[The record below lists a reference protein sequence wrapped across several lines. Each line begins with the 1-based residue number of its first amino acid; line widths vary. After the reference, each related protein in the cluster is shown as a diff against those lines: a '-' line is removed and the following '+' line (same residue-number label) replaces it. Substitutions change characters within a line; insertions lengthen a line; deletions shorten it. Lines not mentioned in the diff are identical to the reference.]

1 MDRWPEHYSAKV
13 VDAATAVRRVSRGSH
28 VFVGSG
34 CAEPQCL
41 VAALTARG
49 EELTDTEILHILTL
63 GVAPYTASKF
73 TGRFR
78 HNAFFIGANVRD
90 AVLEGQADY
99 TPVFLSEISRL
110 FRTGRVRIDVALI
123 QVSPPD
129 RNGYCS
135 YGVSVDVVK
144 GGTESAKLVI
154 AAVNP
159 RMPRTHGDSFI
170 HVDDID
176 YLVECDEPIL
186 EVAPAQP
193 DEVSRQIGR
202 FIADL
207 IEPGATLQL
216 GIGAI
221 PNAVLSYLGDK
232 EDLGLHTEM
241 FTDGIID
248 LIRRGV
254 ITNQRKTLHPGKSI
268 TSFCMGTRQL
278 YDLVDDN
285 PAFGFYPSDYVNDPM
300 VIGQNDH
307 VVAINSALQV
317 DLTGQV
323 CADSIG
329 HRFYSGIGGQ
339 VDFIRGAAR
348 SYGGKP
354 IIALPSTAK
363 GGTVSRIVPILN
375 EGAGIVTTRAD
386 VHYVITEFGV
396 ADLYGRNVRERTL
409 ALVSI
414 AHPDF
419 RNELL
424 AAAKARRFVYA
435 EQIPFPAEGLPYP
448 KELERWV
455 TLRDGVEIFFR
466 PMKPADERLL
476 RDLFY
481 SHSEETVYMRYLTPV
496 KKLSVRQIQEFVT
509 LDYKDHLAIAG
520 FLVHDDMEEMI
531 AVARYVLDPK
541 TNMAEVA
548 FTVHDDYQNRGIGH
562 FLLEYMKD
570 IAQQRGIGGFTAQVL
585 GSNSRMLHLFHKVYS
600 PLRSE
605 IEAGVYNISCRFTE
619 IDQYRR
625 QHRPAGPRATP
636 PSPPERDPPPRRT
649 RPPGRTR
656 R

>member
-1 MDRWPEHYSAKV
+1 MDRWQDRHAAKL
-13 VDAATAVRRVSRGSH
+13 VDAATAVRHVSRGSH
-28 VFVGSG
+28 VFIGSG

-41 VAALTARG
+41 VAALAARG
-49 EELTDTEILHILTL
+49 EELADTEILHILTL
-63 GVAPYTASKF
+63 GVAPYTASRF

-90 AVLEGQADY
+90 AVLEGHADY
-99 TPVFLSEISRL
+99 TPVFLSEVPRL

-135 YGVSVDVVK
+135 FGVAVDVVK
-144 GGTESAKLVI
+144 AGAESASLVI

-159 RMPRTHGDSFI
+159 YMPRTLGDSFI
-170 HVDDID
+170 HVDQIG
-176 YLVECDEPIL
+176 YLVESEEPIL
-186 EVAPAQP
+186 ELVPAEPDRVAQ
-193 DEVSRQIGR
+193 QIGR

-216 GIGAI
+216 GIGSI
-221 PNAVLSYLGDK
+221 PNAVLSYLVDK

-248 LIRRGV
+248 LLDRGV
-254 ITNQRKTLHPGKSI
+254 ITNRRKVLHPGTSI
-268 TSFCMGTRQL
+268 TSFCMGTRRL

-285 PAFGFYPSDYVNDPM
+285 PAFGFYPSEYVNDPM
-300 VIGQNDH
+300 VIGQNDLM
-307 VVAINSALQV
+307 VAINSALQI

-348 SYGGKP
+348 SRGGKP

-363 GGTVSRIVPILN
+363 NGTVSRIVPVLN

-386 VHYVITEFGV
+386 VHYVVTEFGV

-419 RNELL
+419 RNQLL

-435 EQIPFPAEGLPYP
+435 EQIPFPAEGAPYP

-455 TLRDGVEIFFR
+455 TLRDGLEMIFR
-466 PMKPADERLL
+466 PMKPTDERAL

-481 SHSEETVYMRYLTPV
+481 SHSEETVYMRYMTPV
-496 KKLSVRQIQEFVT
+496 KQLSVRQIQEFVT
-509 LDYKDHLAIAG
+509 LDYHTHLAIAA
-520 FLVHDDMEEMI
+520 FLVHDDTEEMI
-531 AVARYVLDPK
+531 AVARYLLDPT

-548 FTVHDDYQNRGIGH
+548 FTVHDDYQNRGIGR
-562 FLLEYMKD
+562 FLLESMKK
-570 IAQQRGIGGFTAQVL
+570 IAQSRGIAGFTAQVL
-585 GSNSRMLHLFHKVYS
+585 TTNSRMLHLFHKVYS

-605 IEAGVYNISCRFTE
+605 TSAGVYNISCRFAE
-619 IDQYRR
+619 IDQLQR
-625 QHRPAGPRATP
+625 QRGAEGPRSSM
-636 PSPPERDPPPRRT
+636 PSPHNQ
-649 RPPGRTR
+649 GGGG
-656 R
+656 

>member
-1 MDRWPEHYSAKV
+1 MNRWQERYAAKL
-13 VDAATAVRRVSRGSH
+13 VDAATAVRSVTRGSH

-34 CAEPQCL
+34 CAEPQRL
-41 VAALTARG
+41 VAALAARG
-49 EELTDTEILHILTL
+49 EELSDTEILHILTL
-63 GVAPYTASKF
+63 GVAPYTAPRF
-73 TGRFR
+73 MGRFR

-99 TPVFLSEISRL
+99 TPVFLSEVPRL

-135 YGVSVDVVK
+135 YGVAVDVVK
-144 GGTESAKLVI
+144 AAAESAKLVI

-159 RMPRTHGDSFI
+159 RMPRTLGDSFI
-170 HVDDID
+170 RTDNID
-176 YLVECDEPIL
+176 YLIESDDPMLELEP
-186 EVAPAQP
+186 PKP
-193 DEVSRQIGR
+193 DEVAQQIGR

-207 IEPGATLQL
+207 IESGATLQM
-216 GIGAI
+216 GIGNI
-221 PNAVLSYLGDK
+221 PHAVLSHLGDK
-232 EDLGLHTEM
+232 QDLGLHTEM
-241 FTDGIID
+241 FSDSIID
-248 LIRRGV
+248 LLEGGV
-254 ITNQRKTLHPGKSI
+254 ITNRRKTLHPGKSI
-268 TSFCMGTRQL
+268 TSFCMGTQRL
-278 YDLVDDN
+278 YDLVNDN

-307 VVAINSALQV
+307 LVAINSALQV

-348 SYGGKP
+348 SRGGKP

-363 GGTVSRIVPILN
+363 DGTVSRIVPILN

-386 VHYVITEFGV
+386 VHYVVTEHGV

-455 TLRDGVEIFFR
+455 ATRDGVEIFVR
-466 PMKPADERLL
+466 PLKPTDERLL

-481 SHSEETVYMRYLTPV
+481 SHSEETVYMRYMTPV
-496 KKLSVRQIQEFVT
+496 KKLSLRQIQEFVT
-509 LDYKDHLAIAG
+509 LDYQYRMAIAG
-520 FLVHDDMEEMI
+520 FVVHDDTEEMI
-531 AVARYVLDPK
+531 AAAQYVLDPK

-548 FTVHDDYQNRGIGH
+548 FTVHDDYQNRGLGH
-562 FLLEYMKD
+562 FLLECMKD
-570 IAQQRGIGGFTAQVL
+570 IAQSRGIAGFTAQTL
-585 GSNSRMLHLFHKVYS
+585 AANSRMLHLFHKVYS

-605 IEAGVYNISCRFTE
+605 IDAGVYSISCRFAE

-625 QHRPAGPRATP
+625 QHRPAGPRTSAAPADTSKVH
-636 PSPPERDPPPRRT
+636 SPHST
-649 RPPGRTR
+649 VS
-656 R
+656 

>member
-41 VAALTARG
+41 VAALAARG

-170 HVDDID
+170 HVDNID

-323 CADSIG
+323 CSDSIG

-348 SYGGKP
+348 SKGGKP

-363 GGTVSRIVPILN
+363 GGEISRIVPVLE
-375 EGAGIVTTRAD
+375 EGAGVVTSRGD
-386 VHYVITEFGV
+386 IHYVVTEYGA
-396 ADLYGRNVRERTL
+396 ADLWGKNIRQRTE
-409 ALVSI
+409 ALIGI

-419 RNELL
+419 RGDLL
-424 AAAKARRFVYA
+424 SSAKARKYVF
-435 EQIPFPAEGLPYP
+435 
-448 KELERWV
+448 
-455 TLRDGVEIFFR
+455 
-466 PMKPADERLL
+466 
-476 RDLFY
+476 
-481 SHSEETVYMRYLTPV
+481 
-496 KKLSVRQIQEFVT
+496 
-509 LDYKDHLAIAG
+509 AG
-520 FLVHDDMEEMI
+520 
-531 AVARYVLDPK
+531 
-541 TNMAEVA
+541 
-548 FTVHDDYQNRGIGH
+548 
-562 FLLEYMKD
+562 
-570 IAQQRGIGGFTAQVL
+570 
-585 GSNSRMLHLFHKVYS
+585 
-600 PLRSE
+600 
-605 IEAGVYNISCRFTE
+605 
-619 IDQYRR
+619 
-625 QHRPAGPRATP
+625 
-636 PSPPERDPPPRRT
+636 
-649 RPPGRTR
+649 
-656 R
+656 

>member
-1 MDRWPEHYSAKV
+1 MERWQDRYSAKL
-13 VDAATAVRRVSRGSH
+13 VDAATAVRRVTRGSH
-28 VFVGSG
+28 VFIGSG

-41 VAALTARG
+41 VAALAARG
-49 EELTDTEILHILTL
+49 EELSDTEILHILTL
-63 GVAPYTASKF
+63 GVAPYTAPKF
-73 TGRFR
+73 SGRFR

-99 TPVFLSEISRL
+99 TPVFLSEVPRL

-129 RNGYCS
+129 RSGHCS
-135 YGVSVDVVK
+135 YGISVDVVK
-144 GGTESAKLVI
+144 AGTESAKLVI

-159 RMPRTHGDSFI
+159 HMPRTLGDSFI
-170 HVDDID
+170 HVDAID
-176 YLVECDEPIL
+176 HLVECDDPML
-186 EVAPAQP
+186 ELPVPQP
-193 DEVSRQIGR
+193 DQVSQQIGR

-207 IEPGATLQL
+207 IEPGATLQM
-216 GIGAI
+216 GIGSI
-221 PNAVLSYLGDK
+221 PHAVLSHLGDK

-241 FTDGIID
+241 FSDSIID
-248 LIRRGV
+248 LLERGV
-254 ITNQRKTLHPGKSI
+254 ITNRRKTLHPGKSI
-268 TSFCMGTRQL
+268 TSFCMGTRRL

-285 PAFGFYPSDYVNDPM
+285 PAFGFFPSEYVNDPL

-307 VVAINSALQV
+307 LVAINSALQI

-348 SYGGKP
+348 SRGGKA
-354 IIALPSTAK
+354 IIAMPATAK
-363 GGTVSRIVPILN
+363 DGTVSRIVPILN

-386 VHYVITEFGV
+386 VHYVVTEYGV

-435 EQIPFPAEGLPYP
+435 EQIAFPAEGLPYP

-455 TLRDGVEIFFR
+455 ATRDGVELFFR
-466 PMKPADERLL
+466 PLKPSDERLL

-481 SHSEETVYMRYLTPV
+481 SHSAETVYMRYMTPV
-496 KKLSVRQIQEFVT
+496 KKLSLRQIQEFVT
-509 LDYKDHLAIAG
+509 LDYQNHMAIAG
-520 FLVHDDMEEMI
+520 FLVHDDSEEMI
-531 AVARYVLDPK
+531 AAAQYVVDPK

-548 FTVHDDYQNRGIGH
+548 FTVHDDYQNRGLGH
-562 FLLEYMKD
+562 FLLEYIKE
-570 IAQQRGIGGFTAQVL
+570 IAQSRGIAGFTAQTL
-585 GSNSRMLHLFHKVYS
+585 AANSRMLHLFHKAYS

-605 IEAGVYNISCRFTE
+605 IDAGVYTISCRFAE
-619 IDQYRR
+619 IDQYRQ
-625 QHRPAGPRATP
+625 QHRPSGPRAGA
-636 PSPPERDPPPRRT
+636 PPEVKT
-649 RPPGRTR
+649 Q
-656 R
+656 